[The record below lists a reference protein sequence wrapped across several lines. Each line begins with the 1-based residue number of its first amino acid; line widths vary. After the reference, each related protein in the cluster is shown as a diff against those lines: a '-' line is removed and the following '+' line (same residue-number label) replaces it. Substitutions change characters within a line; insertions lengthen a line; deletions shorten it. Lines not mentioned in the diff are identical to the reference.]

1 MESDCRN
8 CPDRTPF
15 CHIECDSY
23 KTYCADNKA
32 DKAAK
37 KAYLDKH
44 NAPNGVLINGY
55 IRRKKKARLF
65 NGKRVK

>member
-1 MESDCRN
+1 MTNDCKGCTVRRIGCHAN
-8 CPDRTPF
+8 CS
-15 CHIECDSY
+15 SY
-23 KTYCADNKA
+23 QAFCADNEA

-55 IRRKKKARLF
+55 IRRKKKQDYSMER
-65 NGKRVK
+65 G

>member
-1 MESDCRN
+1 MKSDCRN
-8 CPDRTPF
+8 CLDRTPF

-23 KTYCADNKA
+23 KTFCADNKA
-32 DKAAK
+32 SKAAK

-44 NAPNGVLINGY
+44 NAPCAVLSTGY
-55 IRRKKKARLF
+55 IRRKKKTRLF